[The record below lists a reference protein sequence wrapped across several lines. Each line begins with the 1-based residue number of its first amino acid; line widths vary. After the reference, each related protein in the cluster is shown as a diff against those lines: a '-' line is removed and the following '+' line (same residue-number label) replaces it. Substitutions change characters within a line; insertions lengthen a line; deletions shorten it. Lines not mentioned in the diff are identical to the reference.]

1 MTHREFGQPPPARV
15 IGAEADHVLVKNLDS
30 IGSLSPEEIGALLG
44 IIGASRQV
52 LRNHDIVKAGSSPD
66 SVTLILSGF
75 SCRYKLLP
83 DGGRQ
88 IHSFHIPG
96 DVPDLPSFVIGFT
109 DHAVGALSTCEV
121 AIIRHHELRKLS
133 EAFPNLALV
142 LWRNTMI
149 DFAIMCEWLSGI
161 GRRDAR
167 TRTAHLICE
176 QYYLKRAVGMANNHV
191 LPFPVTQAEL
201 GDALGLSTVH
211 VNRTMKG
218 LAREKLISYR
228 NHSIAILD
236 WEKLQTAGQFDA
248 SYLRWSDGNSRR

>member
-1 MTHREFGQPPPARV
+1 
-15 IGAEADHVLVKNLDS
+15 
-30 IGSLSPEEIGALLG
+30 
-44 IIGASRQV
+44 
-52 LRNHDIVKAGSSPD
+52 
-66 SVTLILSGF
+66 
-75 SCRYKLLP
+75 
-83 DGGRQ
+83 
-88 IHSFHIPG
+88 
-96 DVPDLPSFVIGFT
+96 
-109 DHAVGALSTCEV
+109 
-121 AIIRHHELRKLS
+121 
-133 EAFPNLALV
+133 
-142 LWRNTMI
+142 MI

-248 SYLRWSDGNSRR
+248 SYLQWSDGNSRR